1 MGEELSKRLYLGFCY
16 NFGGHKTH
24 KVILQFNVERKY
36 QVYLFKILLMK
47 LLNFLFKSRKLKF
60 QSRFLDQT
68 SHNSVNDRFHYVAKR
83 KPVLP
88 IISAL
93 IGVEIV

>member
-1 MGEELSKRLYLGFCY
+1 MGGELIVFRILLHQRILEGTKIHEF
-16 NFGGHKTH
+16 
-24 KVILQFNVERKY
+24 ILQFNFERKY

-83 KPVLP
+83 KPVSF
-88 IISAL
+88 ITSAL
-93 IGVEIV
+93 IGVEVA